1 MIQRIVAPVGHLA
14 GKAKPGSRHVAL
26 ALDKPTLDRARG
38 AVSGKHRHSDK
49 TLYHRLDASRSDR
62 LSTGTDKCLL
72 RMFGSVLVDDI
83 RQRTQGLP
91 SRSCLVEPPL
101 QEGQHQMKH
110 SIPLLDGFVGLHS
123 EVPQAQQ
130 LFEIPVVDFD
140 GLITNDKFCFSRWS
154 VLRLSW
160 WRRPLRLRG
169 TESQRCDTLLDENT
183 HPGGTDG
190 AGMDSSQGSSA
201 VCRRPTP
208 LGSGLPVP
216 PEMGNDD
223 EARDLVHPN
232 STGGV

>member
-1 MIQRIVAPVGHLA
+1 VLIQEVFEQVQAQLKETQI
-14 GKAKPGSRHVAL
+14 
-26 ALDKPTLDRARG
+26 T
-38 AVSGKHRHSDK
+38 AVSAMDDLDPAISGSDCAQV
-49 TLYHRLDASRSDR
+49 DDPDVGQASRDHQAGQALGVRDMAFVQVEASA
-62 LSTGTDKCLL
+62 LL
-72 RMFGSVLVDDI
+72 
-83 RQRTQGLP
+83 
-91 SRSCLVEPPL
+91 
-101 QEGQHQMKH
+101 
-110 SIPLLDGFVGLHS
+110 VGEESL
-123 EVPQAQQ
+123 
-130 LFEIPVVDFD
+130 D

-169 TESQRCDTLLDENT
+169 TESQRCDTLLDGNI

-201 VCRRPTP
+201 VCGRPTP

-223 EARDLVHPN
+223 EAGDLVHPN